1 MWRSLSGAPCL
12 QPTGCFGELLGN
24 FAQEYCGAL
33 FRLWRKIVLHKFAQP
48 GQLVIQLSSHLFE
61 LVHGFFL
68 NPAPHVKLRIQ
79 FRYYRNALSGSQG
92 GGVPVS
98 YQWQQRMD
106 RWKNATRGF
115 FGGGGDNQPRPKLC
129 PACGSLVG
137 ISATRCHECGTNLR
151 FSLAALSKGLSG
163 FFGGQAPA
171 TTAILIANIL
181 MFAATLLVGLARG
194 QGQGFSILFS
204 VNGEALYRLGMA
216 IPFRYEDFSWYRL
229 VTAMYLH
236 GGLIHIGFNMMVLLD
251 IGPVVEEVYGT
262 ARYFFFYTV
271 CGLCGSLLSARFSA
285 GSSVGASGAILG
297 LVGILI
303 AITSRRSGAH
313 MQQLRGRLIS
323 WVVTIFAIG
332 LFFGGLR
339 TDNWAH
345 FGGLAAGFLLGRAFA
360 DREPMNS
367 SERKLAYALGWSALA
382 LVLACFVSMMFH
394 FSKPIAG

>member
-1 MWRSLSGAPCL
+1 LPLS
-12 QPTGCFGELLGN
+12 
-24 FAQEYCGAL
+24 Y
-33 FRLWRKIVLHKFAQP
+33 H
-48 GQLVIQLSSHLFE
+48 
-61 LVHGFFL
+61 
-68 NPAPHVKLRIQ
+68 
-79 FRYYRNALSGSQG
+79 
-92 GGVPVS
+92 
-98 YQWQQRMD
+98 WQQRID

-115 FGGGGDNQPRPKLC
+115 FGGGRDNQPRPRLC
-129 PACGSLVG
+129 PACGTLVG
-137 ISATRCHECGTNLR
+137 ISATRCHECGANLR

-181 MFAATLLVGLARG
+181 MLAATLMVGLARG

-204 VNGEALYRLGMA
+204 MNGEALYRLGMGL
-216 IPFRYEDFSWYRL
+216 PFGDPGFSWYRL
-229 VTAMYLH
+229 LTAMYLH

-271 CGLCGSLLSARFSA
+271 CGFCGSLLSARFSA
-285 GSSVGASGAILG
+285 NASVGASGAILG
-297 LVGILI
+297 LIGILI

-345 FGGLAAGFLLGRAFA
+345 FGGLAAGFLLGRFFA

-367 SERKLAYALGWSALA
+367 RERNLAYALGWSALTV
-382 LVLACFVSMMFH
+382 VLACFVLMILH
-394 FSKPIAG
+394 FSRPIVD

>member
-1 MWRSLSGAPCL
+1 
-12 QPTGCFGELLGN
+12 
-24 FAQEYCGAL
+24 
-33 FRLWRKIVLHKFAQP
+33 
-48 GQLVIQLSSHLFE
+48 
-61 LVHGFFL
+61 
-68 NPAPHVKLRIQ
+68 
-79 FRYYRNALSGSQG
+79 
-92 GGVPVS
+92 VPVS
-98 YQWQQRMD
+98 YQWQQRME

-137 ISATRCHECGTNLR
+137 INATRCHECGTNLR

-181 MFAATLLVGLARG
+181 MFAVTLLVGLARG

-204 VNGEALYRLGMA
+204 VNSEALYRLGMA
-216 IPFRYEDFSWYRL
+216 IPFRYDDFNWYRF

-285 GSSVGASGAILG
+285 NTSVGASGAILG
-297 LVGILI
+297 LVGIMI

-332 LFFGGLR
+332 LFFSGLR

-367 SERKLAYALGWSALA
+367 HERKLAYALGWSALA
-382 LVLACFVSMMFH
+382 LVLAAFVVMVFH
-394 FSKPIAG
+394 FSKPIVE